1 MADYEALDFLEQR
14 VSSLEALVF
23 GQSEKD
29 ADYPKIIDSLLEVQA
44 KINTSLAGK
53 KKAAQLYEKLP
64 DLKKYLDHRYTDE
77 MMLSDDAREE
87 TILSESE
94 FLEKQAAL
102 YQKLSEKQQ
111 HVNSE
116 HVQGIFSQAAVPKY
130 TENLQT
136 LSQVQIDQ
144 QDALATMSEETR
156 RLLNAYNNIVSLLSK
171 QFILWD
177 EHVTQLELQ
186 AQKK

>member
-116 HVQGIFSQAAVPKY
+116 HVQAVPKY